1 MITKEPVSLIMNA
14 TEFQQRFPNAEKD
27 WGEINDRI
35 DGEAEGGAREINP
48 DRRLLGLGARP
59 SRIDGERV

>member
-14 TEFQQRFPNAEKD
+14 TDFQKRFPNAEQD
-27 WGEINDRI
+27 WAEVNDRI
-35 DGEAEGGAREINP
+35 DGEADGAAREITP

-59 SRIDGERV
+59 SRIDGEQV